1 MRIGVRATASP
12 PPPSQSRVQRKTATS
27 TRRSRSRE
35 RRPSQERRPS
45 KERRSSRDQHA
56 SKERR
61 SSKDSRSTSS
71 RRDADK
77 TPTRLPSE
85 RTGAVRRLDEAI
97 FTESDHE
104 LSDSE
109 VQRELGIFHD
119 NQIVAK
125 SRTFHFS
132 QTECGR
138 SAHANRRAA
147 RESRNAPFSL

>member
-12 PPPSQSRVQRKTATS
+12 PPPSQSRVQHKTATS

-35 RRPSQERRPS
+35 RRPSQECRPS
-45 KERRSSRDQHA
+45 KERRSSKDQRP

-77 TPTRLPSE
+77 TPTRRPSD
-85 RTGAVRRLDEAI
+85 RKGAVRRLEAAI

-104 LSDSE
+104 PSDSE
-109 VQRELGIFHD
+109 VQREIGILHD

-125 SRTFHFS
+125 SRTYHFS
-132 QTECGR
+132 QIECGR
-138 SAHANRRAA
+138 SAHANRCAA
-147 RESRNAPFSL
+147 RESRNAPRSL